1 MTNGERTPLA
11 KPGEC
16 AAAKGLAKNSDR
28 NGRGTNRA
36 MNAEALKD
44 VDAAPSKRGR
54 LLPDD

>member
-1 MTNGERTPLA
+1 MACGERPPLA

-44 VDAAPSKRGR
+44 VDAAPS
-54 LLPDD
+54 